1 VARTTP
7 LTKEDLTPMPNLL
20 ATLMLMLWPVV
31 IWRLFVSLPP
41 GRALIWSLLGA
52 YLLLPP
58 PPAEFDFPL
67 MPALDKGSLPNL
79 AILIVV
85 FFVLPQRPKLLP
97 DNIVAR
103 WLLGLLILSPVATV
117 FTNGEPLIFTEGFVR
132 GLYLQDA
139 IAQPINQFIG
149 IIGFLMA
156 RALLRTREDQRDL
169 LLALVIAGLAY
180 SLPILIEVRL
190 SPQLNNWVY
199 GYYQHLFSQTIRGSG
214 YRPMVF
220 LYHGIW
226 LAYFVLTAL
235 LAAITLWKAD
245 TSRTRAKYLIA
256 AFYLAVVL
264 VLCKTLAT
272 LIYAGAAG
280 LLIVVLNTRT
290 QVKIAAVLAIMML
303 AYPVLK
309 TAGLVPSDAIIAQAE
324 NVSAERAHSLSF
336 RIENEDVLLDHA
348 MRKPLFGW
356 GIWGRNHIHD
366 PTTGLITS
374 VTDGYWIIILG
385 VWGWAGYI
393 AQFGLMALPI
403 FLAHRELGR
412 IKVAERDSFKRD
424 ASFALLDEQRAQD
437 RIKPELSPYLGPL
450 ALMLGF
456 NMIDMLPNAT
466 LTPTTWLIAGTL
478 FGHAE
483 RLAQRRKTAEPGLR
497 RSPMSGDEDD
507 ASRSGSAATP
517 APKPRRT
524 IL

>member
-1 VARTTP
+1 
-7 LTKEDLTPMPNLL
+7 MPNML
-20 ATLMLMLWPVV
+20 ATLMLLLWPVV
-31 IWRLFVSLPP
+31 IWRLFVSLSP

-67 MPALDKGSLPNL
+67 MPALDKSSLPNL

-97 DNIVAR
+97 DSPLAR
-103 WLLGLLILSPVATV
+103 ALLGVLLLSPVFTV
-117 FTNGEPLIFTEGFVR
+117 LTNGEPLVFSENYVR

-139 IAQPINQFIG
+139 IAQPIKQFIG

-190 SPQLNNWVY
+190 SPQLNNWIY
-199 GYYQHLFSQTIRGSG
+199 GYYQHLFSQTIRAGG

-235 LAAITLWKAD
+235 LATLALWKAD
-245 TSRTRAKYLIA
+245 VSRTRAKYLIA

-272 LIYAGAAG
+272 LVYAGAAG
-280 LLIVVLNTRT
+280 LLIVFLNTRA
-290 QVKIAAVLAIMML
+290 QVKIAAVLALMML

-309 TAGLVPSDAIIAQAE
+309 TSGLVPSDAIIAQAE
-324 NVSAERAHSLSF
+324 KLSAERAHSLSF
-336 RIENEDVLLDHA
+336 RIDNEDVLLDRA
-348 MRKPLFGW
+348 LEKPLFGW

-374 VTDGYWIIILG
+374 VTDGYWIIVMG

-403 FLAHRELGR
+403 FQINRELGR
-412 IKVAERDSFKRD
+412 IRLADRDSFQRD
-424 ASFALLDEQRAQD
+424 TSFSLLDQKQADLLND
-437 RIKPELSPYLGPL
+437 RGLSPYLGPL

-483 RLAQRRKTAEPGLR
+483 RLAQIRRGTDSAFR
-497 RSPMSGDEDD
+497 RSPMSRREDGEGEPQ
-507 ASRSGSAATP
+507 SVTSEPPTP
-517 APKPRRT
+517 PKRRT

>member
-1 VARTTP
+1 
-7 LTKEDLTPMPNLL
+7 MPNLL

-31 IWRLFVSLPP
+31 IWRLFVSLSP

-67 MPALDKGSLPNL
+67 MPALDKSSLPNL

-97 DNIVAR
+97 DSILAR
-103 WLLGLLILSPVATV
+103 WLLGIMIFSPVLTV
-117 FTNGEPLIFTEGFVR
+117 FTNGEPLIFTENYVR
-132 GLYLQDA
+132 GLYFQDA

-169 LLALVIAGLAY
+169 LLALAIAGLAY

-199 GYYQHLFSQTIRGSG
+199 GYYQHLFSQTIRGNG

-235 LAAITLWKAD
+235 LAALTLWKAD

-256 AFYLAVVL
+256 AFYLTAVL

-272 LIYAGAAG
+272 LVYAGAAG
-280 LLIVVLNTRT
+280 LLIVFLTTRA
-290 QVKIAAVLAIMML
+290 QVKVAALLALMML

-309 TAGLVPSDAIIAQAE
+309 TTGLVPSDAIIAQAE
-324 NVSAERAHSLSF
+324 KVSAERAHSLSF
-336 RIENEDVLLDHA
+336 RIENEDILLERA

-356 GIWGRNHIHD
+356 GIWGRNHLHD

-374 VTDGYWIIILG
+374 VTDGYWIIVLG
-385 VWGWAGYI
+385 VWGWAGYV

-403 FLAHRELGR
+403 FLVHRELGR
-412 IKVAERDSFKRD
+412 IRVADRDSFQHET
-424 ASFALLDEQRAQD
+424 SFSLID
-437 RIKPELSPYLGPL
+437 RKQAGPREDRGLSPYLGPL

-483 RLAQRRKTAEPGLR
+483 RLAQLRKGTETALR
-497 RSPMSGDEDD
+497 RSPMSRGEEGEEEPQ
-507 ASRSGSAATP
+507 AVVSQQ
-517 APKPRRT
+517 PKPPKRRT

>member
-1 VARTTP
+1 
-7 LTKEDLTPMPNLL
+7 MPNLL

-103 WLLGLLILSPVATV
+103 WLLGLLILSPVLTV

-139 IAQPINQFIG
+139 IAQPINQFIT

-169 LLALVIAGLAY
+169 LFALAIAGLAY
-180 SLPILIEVRL
+180 SLPILMEVRL

-199 GYYQHLFSQTIRGSG
+199 GYYQHLFSQTIRGGG

-235 LAAITLWKAD
+235 LATLTLWKAD

-256 AFYLAVVL
+256 VFYLAAVL

-280 LLIVVLNTRT
+280 LLIVALNTRA
-290 QVKIAAVLAIMML
+290 QVKIASVLAVMML

-309 TAGLVPSDAIIAQAE
+309 TTGLVPSDAIIAQAE
-324 NVSAERAHSLSF
+324 KVSAERAHSLSF
-336 RIENEDVLLDHA
+336 RIENEDILLDHA

-374 VTDGYWIIILG
+374 VTDGYWIIVLG
-385 VWGWAGYI
+385 VWGWVGYI
-393 AQFGLMALPI
+393 AEFGLMALPI
-403 FLAHRELGR
+403 FLINRELGR
-412 IKVAERDSFKRD
+412 IKVADRDSFKQET
-424 ASFALLDEQRAQD
+424 SFALLDQKQTGTPRNHG
-437 RIKPELSPYLGPL
+437 LSPYVGPL

-483 RLAQRRKTAEPGLR
+483 RLAQLRRDTTSALR
-497 RSPMSGDEDD
+497 RSPMSMGQESETEEAQED
-507 ASRSGSAATP
+507 TQEQP
-517 APKPRRT
+517 QPPKRPRT
-524 IL
+524 VL

>member
-1 VARTTP
+1 
-7 LTKEDLTPMPNLL
+7 MPNVL

-67 MPALDKGSLPNL
+67 MPALDKTSLPNL

-85 FFVLPQRPKLLP
+85 VFVLPQRPKLLP
-97 DNIVAR
+97 ESVLAR
-103 WLLGLLILSPVATV
+103 WLLAIFVLSPVATV
-117 FTNGEPLIFTEGFVR
+117 LSNGEPLIFTEMFIR

-139 IAQPINQFIG
+139 VAQPINNFILV
-149 IIGFLMA
+149 IGFLLA
-156 RALLRTREDQRDL
+156 RALLQTRADQRDL
-169 LLALVIAGLAY
+169 LIALMIGGLAY
-180 SLPILIEVRL
+180 SLPILLEVRL

-199 GYYQHLFSQTIRGSG
+199 GYYQHLFSQTIRGGG

-235 LAAITLWKAD
+235 LAALALWRAD
-245 TSRTRAKYLIA
+245 SGQMRAKFLLA
-256 AFYLAVVL
+256 TLYLAAVL

-272 LIYAGAAG
+272 LVYAAAAG
-280 LLIVVLNTRT
+280 CVILFMGRRAQVRVAALL
-290 QVKIAAVLAIMML
+290 AALMLFYPALKLAN
-303 AYPVLK
+303 
-309 TAGLVPSDAIIAQAE
+309 LVPSDAIVAQAE
-324 NVSAERAHSLSF
+324 AVSAERAHSLNF
-336 RIENEDVLLDHA
+336 RIVNEDILFERA
-348 MRKPLFGW
+348 MEKPLFGW
-356 GIWGRNHIHD
+356 GIWGRNHLRD
-366 PTTGLITS
+366 STTGAITTVS
-374 VTDGYWIIILG
+374 DGYWIIVIG
-385 VWGWAGYI
+385 VWGWVGYL

-403 FLAHRELGR
+403 WLIFRELR
-412 IKVAERDSFKRD
+412 HAHVQEQDRLRSERSYK
-424 ASFALLDEQRAQD
+424 LLDAPSARDTSED
-437 RIKPELSPYLGPL
+437 GLSPYIGPL
-450 ALMLGF
+450 AVMLGF

-483 RLAQRRKTAEPGLR
+483 RMARARLHGAQT
-497 RSPMSGDEDD
+497 SD
-507 ASRSGSAATP
+507 APQGTNADQAQKERP
-517 APKPRRT
+517 RT

>member
-1 VARTTP
+1 
-7 LTKEDLTPMPNLL
+7 MPNML
-20 ATLMLMLWPVV
+20 ATLMLLLWPVV

-67 MPALDKGSLPNL
+67 MPALDKSSLPNL

-85 FFVLPQRPKLLP
+85 FFVLPQRPKLRP
-97 DNIVAR
+97 DSPLAR
-103 WLLGLLILSPVATV
+103 VLLGVLLLSPVFTV
-117 FTNGEPLIFTEGFVR
+117 LTNGEPLIFSENYVR

-139 IAQPINQFIG
+139 IAQPIKQFIG

-169 LLALVIAGLAY
+169 LLALVIAGVAY

-190 SPQLNNWVY
+190 SPQLNNWIY
-199 GYYQHLFSQTIRGSG
+199 GYYQHLFSQTIRAGG

-235 LAAITLWKAD
+235 LAALALWKAGV
-245 TSRTRAKYLIA
+245 SRTRAKYLIA

-272 LIYAGAAG
+272 LVYAGAAG
-280 LLIVVLNTRT
+280 LLIVFLNTRA
-290 QVKIAAVLAIMML
+290 QVKVAAVLALMML

-309 TAGLVPSDAIIAQAE
+309 TTGLVPSDAIITQAE
-324 NVSAERAHSLSF
+324 KLSAERAHSLSF
-336 RIENEDVLLDHA
+336 RIDNEDVLLDRA
-348 MRKPLFGW
+348 LEKPLFGW

-366 PTTGLITS
+366 PTTGVITT
-374 VTDGYWIIILG
+374 VTDGYWIIVMG
-385 VWGWAGYI
+385 VWGWTGYI

-403 FLAHRELGR
+403 LQINRELGR
-412 IKVAERDSFKRD
+412 IKVADRDSFQRD
-424 ASFALLDEQRAQD
+424 TSFSLLDQKQAGLRRD
-437 RIKPELSPYLGPL
+437 RGLSPYVGSL
-450 ALMLGF
+450 AVMLGF

-483 RLAQRRKTAEPGLR
+483 RLARMRREAESAFR
-497 RSPMSGDEDD
+497 RSPMSRREDGED
-507 ASRSGSAATP
+507 APQAGTTEPP
-517 APKPRRT
+517 ASPKRRT